1 MARAVTIDTMAEAP
15 TFPGLPFG
23 PGYLLVR
30 KYRLERVIGEGGTG
44 IVVGA
49 THVKLEQRV
58 AIKFLRYALVT
69 EELRTRFEREAR
81 AMECLES
88 EHVALVLDAGTLD
101 DGAPFMVLEHL
112 AGRDLARVLREDRA
126 LPLTVAVQCMMQVCA
141 ALAEAHKHGIV
152 HRDLKPANLF
162 LVDDEDVLVKVLD
175 FGISKILDKKL
186 FTNGDAEDVTHAF
199 TVLGSPRYMAP
210 EQVRDS
216 KDVDHRADLWSVGA
230 VLFQLITGEHAFV
243 AASNLQASVAVL
255 NAEPRRL
262 KELVPEAP
270 PGLDAVI
277 RRCLTK
283 NRDER
288 FASATELADALR
300 PFAGLDAPAD
310 PESLQIPIAAS
321 STTNVTEEPL
331 AVGGRRP

>member
-1 MARAVTIDTMAEAP
+1 MMAE
-15 TFPGLPFG
+15 TLCGLPFR
-23 PGYLLVR
+23 PGDLLAR

-44 IVVGA
+44 IVVAA

-58 AIKFLRYALVT
+58 AIKFLRQALVT
-69 EELRTRFEREAR
+69 EELRMRFEREAR
-81 AMECLES
+81 AMESLES
-88 EHVALVLDAGTLD
+88 EHVALVLDAGTLEN
-101 DGAPFMVLEHL
+101 GAPFMVLEHL
-112 AGRDLARVLREDRA
+112 PGRDLARVLREDGR
-126 LPLTVAVQCMMQVCA
+126 LPLTTAVQCMLQVCS

-162 LVDDEDVLVKVLD
+162 LVDDDDVLVKVLD

-186 FTNGDAEDVTHAF
+186 FDNTADEQDVTHAF

-216 KDVDHRADLWSVGA
+216 KDVDYRADLWSVGA
-230 VLFQLITGEHAFV
+230 VLFQLITGEHAFA

-262 KELVPEAP
+262 ADFVADAPSELEA
-270 PGLDAVI
+270 VV

-283 NRDER
+283 NREER
-288 FASATELADALR
+288 FASAEELADALH

-310 PESLQIPIAAS
+310 PVSLSIPVAAS
-321 STTNVTEEPL
+321 STTSLAEPL